1 MRYLSCSRL
10 YSIFPGRS
18 GVKILPVLA
27 IIAILSFSGVLVS
40 AGTDNKIFSSS
51 FDMSG
56 TITDVIT
63 PSNIIVGKE
72 NINLESV
79 DSSGLS
85 SAAHAYLMRDLKEWL
100 IGKDVF
106 VKGNSVYFNLN
117 GAYNSVSIN
126 EMIQKEVMDLWYE
139 QQYYRCYYYG
149 RCYQVSSVD
158 R

>member
-1 MRYLSCSRL
+1 MR
-10 YSIFPGRS
+10 
-18 GVKILPVLA
+18 ILTVLA
-27 IIAILSFSGVLVS
+27 IIAVLSFSEVLVS
-40 AGTDNKIFSSS
+40 AGAGDKTLSSS

-63 PSNIIVGKE
+63 PSSILVGKE
-72 NINLESV
+72 TINLEGV

-85 SAAHAYLMRDLKEWL
+85 SSANAYLMRDLKEWL

-106 VKGNSVYFNLN
+106 VKGNHVYFDLN

-126 EMIQKEVMDLWYE
+126 EVIQKEVMDLWYE

-149 RCYQVSSVD
+149 RC
-158 R
+158 